1 MGTPMTAASMLRGT
15 RMTATATAT
24 TRAALATLTSTGPPR
39 VSIRGPPTATPLPL
53 PTTPL
58 AATAT
63 ASTAPA
69 TLTSP
74 GPPRVST
81 RGRPLAP
88 ATRLLS
94 VLTATATTARTPSTM
109 SRSPATTVMSTR
121 GAMATTLPST
131 TDSTFKRFRAM
142 QMEHENVLV
151 TLCYAYCS
159 KALSSKPTHNY

>member
-1 MGTPMTAASMLRGT
+1 MA
-15 RMTATATAT
+15 
-24 TRAALATLTSTGPPR
+24 TGPPR
-39 VSIRGPPTATPLPL
+39 AFTRGRLSPATPLPL

-58 AATAT
+58 AATVT
-63 ASTAPA
+63 TSTAPA
-69 TLTSP
+69 TLMLT

-109 SRSPATTVMSTR
+109 SRSPATTVMSMR
-121 GAMATTLPST
+121 GAMATTSPST

-159 KALSSKPTHNY
+159 PEQQTQP